1 MLGTALALL
10 IVLLAISVPVAAV
23 MGVLGLAL
31 NQFYSSMPLYRA
43 MGDIVWNSSAEY
55 ILIAIPMFVMLGE
68 VLLRSGIAVRVY
80 NAIAK
85 WLSWLPG
92 GLMHANIGTCA
103 IFAATSGSSVAT
115 AATVGVVALPQ
126 VKIRGYDESLFLGTL
141 AAGGTLGILIPPSI
155 NFILY
160 GLITSTSVPRLYL
173 AGMIPGLLL
182 TSFFM
187 LIVLLYCMVS
197 PKQGRHEAGDELE
210 RSHRQP
216 QGSAGAAVHL
226 LHRRRIDL
234 PGLGDADGSRLHG
247 RLRGAGPRCL
257 GARVVVEDA
266 ARRVRRHD
274 AHDGDD
280 HAHHHRR
287 AVPELRARHDRPH

>member
-1 MLGTALALL
+1 MLGTALLLL
-10 IVLLAISVPVAAV
+10 IILLAISVPVAAV

-31 NQFYSSMPLYRA
+31 NEFYSSMPLYRA
-43 MGDIVWNSSAEY
+43 MGDIIWNSSAEY

-68 VLLRSGIAVRVY
+68 ILLRSGIAVRVY

-92 GLMHANIGTCA
+92 GLMHANVGTCA

-126 VKIRGYDESLFLGTL
+126 IKIRGYDEPLFLGTL

-182 TSFFM
+182 TAFFM
-187 LIVLLYCMVS
+187 MIVLLYCVAD
-197 PKQGRHEAGDELE
+197 PRKGGAKLE
-210 RSHRQP
+210 TNWADRLAS
-216 QGSAGAAVHL
+216 L
-226 LHRRRIDL
+226 KDL
-234 PGLGDADGSRLHG
+234 VAPLFIFF
-247 RLRGAGPRCL
+247 
-257 GARVVVEDA
+257 VVV
-266 ARRVRRHD
+266 
-274 AHDGDD
+274 GSI
-280 HAHHHRR
+280 
-287 AVPELRARHDRPH
+287 

>member
-1 MLGTALALL
+1 
-10 IVLLAISVPVAAV
+10 
-23 MGVLGLAL
+23 
-31 NQFYSSMPLYRA
+31 
-43 MGDIVWNSSAEY
+43 
-55 ILIAIPMFVMLGE
+55 MFVMLGE

-126 VKIRGYDESLFLGTL
+126 IKIRGYDEPLFLGTL

-160 GLITSTSVPRLYL
+160 GLITNTSVPRLYL
-173 AGMIPGLLL
+173 AGMIPGLVL

-187 LIVLLYCMVS
+187 LTVLIYCLAS
-197 PKQGRHEAGDELE
+197 PRKGGTKIETDWGE
-210 RSHRQP
+210 RIASLKD
-216 QGSAGAAVHL
+216 L
-226 LHRRRIDL
+226 LAPLFIFF
-234 PGLGDADGSRLHG
+234 
-247 RLRGAGPRCL
+247 
-257 GARVVVEDA
+257 VVVGSIYLGWATPTEA
-266 ARRVRRHD
+266 ASMGVF
-274 AHDGDD
+274 A
-280 HAHHHRR
+280 ALLLAAWER
-287 AVPELRARHDRPH
+287 ALSWRTLRAMFVGTMRTTR